1 MGGVYCFTLVCSSP
15 EISVAFFMFF
25 SVCYRT
31 VWHGLRLMAHLLP
44 VYQIFIYYSNT
55 YRDCMTFCSQLY
67 RELWKIRASWNLLSG
82 SMWTFFT
89 VNVFSESFLFN
100 FRKQD
105 VIIQWC
111 YHSSTWFNQRSSWVT
126 IFMLH
131 TMISQ
136 R

>member
-25 SVCYRT
+25 SVCYKT
-31 VWHGLRLMAHLLP
+31 VWHGLRLIAHLLP

-55 YRDCMTFCSQLY
+55 YRDCITFCSQLY

-82 SMWTFFT
+82 CMWTCFT
-89 VNVFSESFLFN
+89 VNVFLESFLFN
-100 FRKQD
+100 FLKQ
-105 VIIQWC
+105 VAIITVLLGLIRGPFEWQFLC
-111 YHSSTWFNQRSSWVT
+111 YILWYITWN
-126 IFMLH
+126 
-131 TMISQ
+131 SQ